1 MGIAVYPGSFDPM
14 TLGHV
19 DITTRAA
26 GLFDKVVIGVLNNA
40 SKDSSTFTVEERI
53 EMIKKSISH
62 LPNVEVTSFQGLS
75 IEFAKMHDANC
86 IIRGL
91 RLITDFEFELQM
103 AQTNKILDRNIE
115 TIFLITSKEYSFL
128 SSSTTKDVARCGGDI
143 SKFVSE
149 KIKAAVIK
157 KCMQG
162 REMNE
167 DQN

>member
-14 TLGHV
+14 TLGHIDV
-19 DITTRAA
+19 TTRASE
-26 GLFDKVVIGVLNNA
+26 LFDKVVIGVLNNA
-40 SKDSSTFTVEERI
+40 DKDSSAFTIEERI
-53 EMIKKSISH
+53 DMIEKSVSH
-62 LPNVEVTSFQGLS
+62 LPNIEVTSFSGLS
-75 IEFAKMHDANC
+75 IDFAKKYHANC

-149 KIKAAVIK
+149 KIKDAVIK
-157 KCMQG
+157 KCMQERG
-162 REMNE
+162 
-167 DQN
+167 

>member
-14 TLGHV
+14 TLGHIDV
-19 DITTRAA
+19 TTRAA
-26 GLFDKVVIGVLNNA
+26 ELFDKVVIGVLNNA
-40 SKDSSTFTVEERI
+40 DKDSSAFTIEERI
-53 EMIKKSISH
+53 DMIKKSVSH
-62 LPNVEVTSFQGLS
+62 LSNIEVTSFSGLS
-75 IEFAKMHDANC
+75 IDFAKKYNANC

-103 AQTNKILDRNIE
+103 AQTNKILDKNIE

-149 KIKAAVIK
+149 KIKDAVIK
-157 KCMQG
+157 KCMQERG
-162 REMNE
+162 ER
-167 DQN
+167 

>member
-14 TLGHV
+14 TLGHI
-19 DITTRAA
+19 DITTRASE
-26 GLFDKVVIGVLNNA
+26 LFDKVVIGVLNNA
-40 SKDSSTFTVEERI
+40 YKSSSTFTVEERI
-53 EMIKKSISH
+53 AMIKESVSH
-62 LPNVEVTSFQGLS
+62 LPNVEVTSFSGLS
-75 IEFAKMHDANC
+75 IEFARMHNANC

-103 AQTNKILDRNIE
+103 AQTNKILDKNIE

-143 SKFVSE
+143 SRFVSE
-149 KIKAAVIK
+149 KIKDTVIK

-162 REMNE
+162 GKRNE
-167 DQN
+167 DKD